1 MTRPKVFQIGF
12 NKCGTTSLHR
22 FFERSGLRSVHWDGG
37 YLAPRMEDN
46 IRAGR
51 RAIAGYE
58 EYDAFSELSYMC
70 EHRVVEIGFQYL
82 DVLLEQ
88 EPDARFVLNV
98 RPVEKW
104 IKSRLAM
111 GDDLPVRKDGFPVSV
126 NETRCPASVSDCLFK
141 YAPVERCRRYYG
153 LADLDDVVDL
163 WRNQWDQHVA
173 AVERLAPAGRLLVFD
188 IERGDP
194 VLLCDFLGLPRSMA
208 KHYGHANPTTPPA
221 VRAVTG
227 WIPVPV
233 KRLMPRA
240 VKNRAKV
247 LLGRV
252 AGCMGS
258 R

>member
-22 FFERSGLRSVHWDGG
+22 FYERSGLRSVHWDGG

-51 RAIAGYE
+51 RAIVGYE
-58 EYDAFSELSYMC
+58 DYDAFSELSYMC
-70 EHRVVEIGFQYL
+70 EHRVVEVGFQYL

-111 GDDLPVRKDGFPVSV
+111 GKDLPVRKDGFPVSAD
-126 NETRCPASVSDCLFK
+126 ETRCPESILDCLVK

-153 LADLDDVVDL
+153 LAGLDDVVAL
-163 WRNQWDQHVA
+163 WRNQWEQHMA
-173 AVERLAPAGRLLVFD
+173 AVERLAPSGRLLVFD
-188 IERGDP
+188 IERDDP
-194 VLLCDFLGLPRSMA
+194 ALLCDFLGLPRAMA

-221 VRAVTG
+221 VKAVTG
-227 WIPVPV
+227 WIPTPV
-233 KRLMPRA
+233 KRLMPRSL
-240 VKNRAKV
+240 KERSKV

-252 AGCMGS
+252 S